1 MSRKKIVAG
10 NWKMNQN
17 LFEGKQLVTDIL
29 KKSSGLP
36 ENVQVV
42 IAPPITPL
50 ELAASQI
57 KDVDGFYLAAQNC
70 HQEKSGAYT
79 GEISA
84 YMLKSV
90 GVDYVILG
98 HSERRQY
105 FGEDEALLAKKVN
118 AVLEAEM
125 KVIFCVGEPL
135 EIRDANTQNELV
147 KKQIVG
153 GLFHLDAAQFE
164 NIVIAYEPVWAIGT
178 GRTASAG
185 QAQDMHA
192 FIRSVIEEKYGNDM
206 AANTTILYGG
216 SCNPANAPALF
227 ACPDVD
233 GGLIGGASLKAE
245 DFDGIIKAAM

>member
-29 KKSSGLP
+29 KRSANLS
-36 ENVQVV
+36 ENVKVV
-42 IAPPITPL
+42 IAPPFTQL

-57 KDVDGFYLAAQNC
+57 KDVEGFYLAAQNC

-79 GEISA
+79 GEVSA

-90 GVDYVILG
+90 GVEYVILG

-118 AVLEAEM
+118 AVLDAEM
-125 KVIFCVGEPL
+125 KVIFCVGELL
-135 EIRDANTQNELV
+135 EVRDANTQNELV
-147 KKQIVG
+147 KSQITG
-153 GLFHLDAAQFE
+153 GLFHLEATQFE
-164 NIVIAYEPVWAIGT
+164 KIVIAYEPVWAIGT
-178 GRTASAG
+178 GRTASAE
-185 QAQDMHA
+185 QAQEMHA
-192 FIRSVIEEKYGNDM
+192 FIRTVIAEKYGNDM
-206 AANTTILYGG
+206 AENTTILYGG
-216 SCNPANAPALF
+216 SCNPTNAPTLF

-233 GGLIGGASLKAE
+233 GGLIGGASLKAD

>member
-29 KKSSGLP
+29 KRSSNLS
-36 ENVQVV
+36 ENVKVV
-42 IAPPITPL
+42 IAPPFIQL

-57 KDVDGFYLAAQNC
+57 KEVEGFYLAAQNC
-70 HQEKSGAYT
+70 HQEKAGAYT
-79 GEISA
+79 GEVSA

-105 FGEDEALLAKKVN
+105 FGEDEILLAKKVN
-118 AVLEAEM
+118 AVLDAEM

-147 KKQIVG
+147 KKQILG
-153 GLFHLDAAQFE
+153 GLFHLEEAQFE

-178 GRTASAG
+178 GRTASAE

-192 FIRSVIEEKYGNDM
+192 FIRSVIAEKYGNDV

-216 SCNPANAPALF
+216 SCNAANAAALF

-233 GGLIGGASLKAE
+233 GGLIGGASLKAD
-245 DFDGIIKAAM
+245 DFDAIIKAAL